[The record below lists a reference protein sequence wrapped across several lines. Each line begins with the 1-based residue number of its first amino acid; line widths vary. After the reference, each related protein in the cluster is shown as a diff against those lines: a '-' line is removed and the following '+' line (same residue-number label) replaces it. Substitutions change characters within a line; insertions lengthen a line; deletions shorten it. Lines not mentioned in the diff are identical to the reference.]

1 MRTKAEDL
9 TEGLSSGRRQTRFGL
24 TGVEAEARPRRQEM
38 IGRAV
43 SFFGSSW
50 QGLWKVW
57 TSQAGIGSNTSL
69 KQNAPAGHCK
79 LQPPAVAFCLAR
91 IR

>member
-1 MRTKAEDL
+1 MRTEPKDL
-9 TEGLSSGRRQTRFGL
+9 TGGLSSGRRQTRFGL
-24 TGVEAEARPRRQEM
+24 TGVEAEARPRRQETLLFPERFW
-38 IGRAV
+38 GNSR
-43 SFFGSSW
+43 
-50 QGLWKVW
+50 QGLWKVRA
-57 TSQAGIGSNTSL
+57 SQAGIGSNTSL

>member
-1 MRTKAEDL
+1 MRTEPKDL
-9 TEGLSSGRRQTRFGL
+9 TGGLSSGRRQTRFGL

-69 KQNAPAGHCK
+69 KQNAPVSP
-79 LQPPAVAFCLAR
+79 LQFQSPTVAFCLAR